1 MHPMWSNVFNQ
12 SGNKAEDLY
21 QILSRIPIFE
31 DLSKRELKEF
41 IRISHKRTYKPGE
54 IIFWKGEPGVGMYI
68 VQRGDV
74 SVFIGENPQKP
85 EIVFASLSQGDFFG
99 ELALLDD
106 APRSASVVAKET
118 TELIGIFRPDLFS
131 LFERKPA
138 LGVKVLLKLAQ
149 LVGKRLKFTNR
160 DLEQCK
166 QNQDK

>member
-1 MHPMWSNVFNQ
+1 MHPMWSNIFKE
-12 SGNKAEDLY
+12 SGNKGENLY
-21 QILSRIPIFE
+21 QILSRVPIFE
-31 DLSKRELKEF
+31 ELSKRELREF

-68 VQRGDV
+68 VQHGEV
-74 SVFIGENPQKP
+74 TVFSGENPQNP
-85 EIVFASLSQGDFFG
+85 DIVFATLSEGDFFG

-106 APRSASVVAKET
+106 APRSASVAAKEA

-149 LVGKRLKFTNR
+149 LVGERLKLTNQA
-160 DLEQCK
+160 LEECK
-166 QNQDK
+166 QNEGK